1 MDPNGHELPLPFF
14 KLLVSRPTRRS
25 YKKMKLNLSKTLIY
39 IFFSILI
46 ISSLSCFS
54 SLQTAKTT
62 DGFGITTG
70 VYRYDYF
77 SHSNNRWEDHYF
89 LILAPSIGRAAT
101 KNRMGL
107 EGRLKLLTDV
117 IDKDGEHALW
127 FPVEELKI
135 QAYKNRYIDFALTTE
150 LWFFYPSSFS
160 VIVSRD
166 INKYFTLYG
175 QYKVVGGWYALAERE
190 SETGVMSAIIFGT
203 EINLTKNIS
212 TLFEVERWLA
222 TEHLSEREK
231 TRYSLGVNFHFPLS
245 KE

>member
-1 MDPNGHELPLPFF
+1 MKKHPIKFLIF
-14 KLLVSRPTRRS
+14 LL
-25 YKKMKLNLSKTLIY
+25 LSVLIC
-39 IFFSILI
+39 
-46 ISSLSCFS
+46 SSLSCFS

-62 DGFGITTG
+62 DGFGFTTG
-70 VYRYDYF
+70 VYRYEF
-77 SHSNNRWEDHYF
+77 LRHSDNQWKDHYF

-101 KNRMGL
+101 ERRLGL
-107 EGRLKLLTDV
+107 EGRVKFLTDV
-117 IDKDGEHALW
+117 IDKDGERALW

-150 LWFFYPSSFS
+150 LWLFYPASLS
-160 VIVSRD
+160 VIASRD

-175 QYKVVGGWYALAERE
+175 QYKVVGGLYNLSLRD
-190 SETGVMSAIIFGT
+190 SETGFTSAFTFGT

-212 TLFEVERWLA
+212 TLFEVERWL
-222 TEHLSEREK
+222 TREHLLERER

>member
-1 MDPNGHELPLPFF
+1 M
-14 KLLVSRPTRRS
+14 
-25 YKKMKLNLSKTLIY
+25 KMKIRKYLYL
-39 IFFSILI
+39 F
-46 ISSLSCFS
+46 ISALLLFSLSCFS

-62 DGFGITTG
+62 DGFGFTTG
-70 VYRYDYF
+70 VYRYEF
-77 SHSNNRWEDHYF
+77 LRHSDNQWKDHYF
-89 LILAPSIGRAAT
+89 LILAPSIGRVAT
-101 KNRMGL
+101 ERRVGL
-107 EGRLKLLTDV
+107 EARFKFLTDV

-127 FPVEELKI
+127 FPVQELKI
-135 QAYKNRYIDFALTTE
+135 QAYKNRYIDFALTAE
-150 LWFFYPSSFS
+150 LWLFYPTSLS

-175 QYKVVGGWYALAERE
+175 QYRLVSSLYVLSLRE
-190 SETGVMSAIIFGT
+190 SESGFTSAFTFGT

-245 KE
+245 KK

>member
-1 MDPNGHELPLPFF
+1 M
-14 KLLVSRPTRRS
+14 
-25 YKKMKLNLSKTLIY
+25 NLIKTPIY

-46 ISSLSCFS
+46 ITSLSCFS

-62 DGFGITTG
+62 DGFGFTTG
-70 VYRYDYF
+70 VYRYEF
-77 SHSNNRWEDHYF
+77 LRHSDNQWKDHYF

-107 EGRLKLLTDV
+107 EGRLKFLTDV
-117 IDKDGEHALW
+117 IDKDGESALW
-127 FPVEELKI
+127 FPVEEFKI

-150 LWFFYPSSFS
+150 FWLFYPASLS
-160 VIVSRD
+160 VIASKD

-175 QYKVVGGWYALAERE
+175 QYKVVGGLYVLSIRD
-190 SETGVMSAIIFGT
+190 SETGLTSAITFGT

-212 TLFEVERWLA
+212 TLFEVERWL
-222 TEHLSEREK
+222 TKEHLLDREK

-245 KE
+245 KK

>member
-1 MDPNGHELPLPFF
+1 MISALCWSPDQQSQN
-14 KLLVSRPTRRS
+14 RA
-25 YKKMKLNLSKTLIY
+25 KMKKNYLRNF
-39 IFFSILI
+39 IFLLFSIVAC
-46 ISSLSCFS
+46 SSLSCFS

-62 DGFGITTG
+62 DGFGFTTG
-70 VYRYDYF
+70 VYRYEYF

-89 LILAPSIGRAAT
+89 VILAPSIGRTA
-101 KNRMGL
+101 KENRLGL
-107 EGRLKLLTDV
+107 EARLKLLTDV
-117 IDKDGEHALW
+117 IDKHGLPALW

-150 LWFFYPSSFS
+150 FWLLYPTSLSM
-160 VIVSRD
+160 IVSRD

-175 QYKVVGGWYALAERE
+175 QYKLVSSLYVLSLRDSE
-190 SETGVMSAIIFGT
+190 SGFTSAFTFGT

-222 TEHLSEREK
+222 TEHLLEREK

-245 KE
+245 KK